1 MFRRSKHVSVG
12 VENMSVQCSSEESK
26 SKAYTFQTDNIGAD
40 VDLGSKVYCSGQT
53 GCFAEDRSVFTN
65 ESTTHGAKNGYIWS
79 VVQTTVQ
86 PLQTLV
92 NDKNELIAKKK
103 ELLFTGKQIGDGNER
118 RCTRAKFRSYSKLT
132 IRKQSFIGW
141 TSECTLP
148 IWMFARA
155 GFFYKG
161 FADIVACFECGLVHR
176 RWKKDDDPVKTH
188 HLLQPDCPYIMD
200 LIADGIQSCVD
211 LQSFES
217 NSCEENIAMNDAS
230 ERINNVASTSSSS
243 SSLDTTT
250 DGRLQCKVCL
260 TNPLQIIIQPC
271 GHFLLCESC
280 YTHLKYE
287 NNRCPICRGPIKN
300 TIRTYVP

>member
-1 MFRRSKHVSVG
+1 
-12 VENMSVQCSSEESK
+12 MSVQCSSEESK

-65 ESTTHGAKNGYIWS
+65 ER
-79 VVQTTVQ
+79 
-86 PLQTLV
+86 
-92 NDKNELIAKKK
+92 
-103 ELLFTGKQIGDGNER
+103 KQIGDGNER

-188 HLLQPDCPYIMD
+188 NLLQPDCPYIMD